1 MAYRATENTLAK
13 KTAIRQRIV
22 DEARAIVVSGGF
34 STVSMSVVAKRCGIA
49 IGTIYRHFG
58 SKAELLAQIFKYC
71 TEHEVHMVARAAAE
85 PGLVATR
92 LQKACLVFGDRALH
106 SQRLAYALIAEPV
119 DPLVEQQR
127 LIFRHAFGQIFEQLI
142 IEGIA
147 SGELSALNP
156 GISAAAIVGL
166 LSEILVSPLTQ
177 LSTHS
182 ANDPEPLIH
191 TPSGHFTVH
200 EFITIASQL
209 VCRLVGLEQVK

>member
-34 STVSMSVVAKRCGIA
+34 SAVSMSVVAQRCGIA
-49 IGTIYRHFG
+49 IGTIYRHFP
-58 SKAELLAQIFKYC
+58 SKAALLAQIFKYC
-71 TEHEVHMVARAAAE
+71 TEHEVHMVAQAAAG
-85 PGLVATR
+85 PGLVAAR
-92 LQKACLVFGDRALH
+92 LQKACLVFSGRALR

-127 LIFRHAFGQIFEQLI
+127 LIFRHVYTQVFEQLI

-147 SGELSALNP
+147 SSELSALDP
-156 GISAAAIVGL
+156 GITAAAIVGL
-166 LSEILVSPLTQ
+166 LSEILVGPLTQ

-182 ANDPEPLIH
+182 ATDSEPLIH
-191 TPSGHFTVH
+191 TPSGQFTVF
-200 EFITIASQL
+200 EFITIAGQL
-209 VCRLVGLEQVK
+209 VCRLVGLEPAK